1 MWTYLKIWQRSEAM
15 RIEIRGNADL
25 RKAMRRFTPDLEK
38 SLKKELTR
46 ILRPVVA
53 QAKGFVPA
61 TSPMSGWASRSFNQG
76 RFPTYSAST
85 IKSGITYSTVP
96 SKINDNGFSS
106 MARIE
111 NKSRVGAIYEGAGRA
126 NPDGQPWVGPKAGY
140 SSNKYSKSNNPT
152 AGKTFI
158 NNLPPLVSSLKGRGR
173 LIYRAW
179 AGTQGKAEGAA
190 MKAIDTALREF
201 RANVRQATSERA
213 A

>member
-1 MWTYLKIWQRSEAM
+1 M

-38 SLKKELTR
+38 SLQKELSK

-53 QAKGFVPA
+53 RAKGFAPA
-61 TSPMSGWASRSFNQG
+61 DSPMSGWAGRSFNQG
-76 RFPTYSAST
+76 KFPTYNVST
-85 IKSGITYSTVP
+85 IRAGITFSTTP
-96 SKINDNGFSS
+96 SKINSNGFSS

-111 NKSRVGAIYEGAGRA
+111 NKSRVGAIYESAGR
-126 NPDGQPWVGPKAGY
+126 NGLDGQPWVGPKAGG
-140 SSNKYSKSNNPT
+140 SSNRVSKSNNPT

-158 NNLPPLVSSLKGRGR
+158 SKLPDLTSSLKGRGR

-190 MKAIDTALREF
+190 MKAIDTALRKF
-201 RANVRQATSERA
+201 RSNVKQATSERA